1 MVRKIKHFG
10 DIQNLSGAEL
20 PTVDIITGGSPCQDL
35 SVAGKRAGL
44 DGERSGLFMEQIR
57 IVKEMREHDRQQL
70 LSRGADVSHGLR
82 PRYMVWE
89 NVYGALSSGKPKGA
103 DFQIVLTEI
112 VKIVKADANNV
123 PLPKD
128 GRWAKAGVLYGVG
141 DDGQPFSVA
150 WRLHDAQYWGVP
162 QRRKRLALLADFKD
176 SPLGKFCLTLN
187 IGEKPRVPNPTHL
200 SEILETDA
208 DPKYNLSPK
217 ACRGILARAVKRG
230 KALPPILREALENQI
245 SNGPNESSSETS
257 NDEES
262 G

>member
-1 MVRKIKHFG
+1 MTSLLAVR
-10 DIQNLSGAEL
+10 
-20 PTVDIITGGSPCQDL
+20 PVRQDL

-70 LSRGADVSHGLR
+70 LSRGTDVSHGLR

-112 VKIVKADANNV
+112 VKIVKADADDV

-128 GRWAKAGVLYGVG
+128 GRWAKAGILYGVG

-162 QRRKRLALLADFKD
+162 QRRKRLALLADFN
-176 SPLGKFCLTLN
+176 GLTA
-187 IGEKPRVPNPTHL
+187 G
-200 SEILETDA
+200 EILL
-208 DPKYNLSPK
+208 DPQY
-217 ACRGILARAVKRG
+217 R
-230 KALPPILREALENQI
+230 REAEDT
-245 SNGPNESSSETS
+245 ESDSSERDPGNGCRPEVQPQSESVSWNTG
-257 NDEES
+257 ES
-262 G
+262 GQEGQGVTADSERGTGESDIEWVERELFGDIE

>member
-1 MVRKIKHFG
+1 MVRKIRHYG
-10 DIQNLSGAEL
+10 DIQKLSGAEL

-44 DGERSGLFMEQIR
+44 DGERSGLFMEQVR

-70 LSRGADVSHGLR
+70 LSRGADVSYGLR

-89 NVYGALSSGKPKGA
+89 NVPGALSSGKPKGA

-112 VKIVKADANNV
+112 VKIVKADADDV

-128 GRWAKAGVLYGVG
+128 GRWPKTGILYGVG

-162 QRRKRLALLADFKD
+162 QRRKRLALLADFN
-176 SPLGKFCLTLN
+176 GLTAGGVL
-187 IGEKPRVPNPTHL
+187 L
-200 SEILETDA
+200 
-208 DPKYNLSPK
+208 DPQY
-217 ACRGILARAVKRG
+217 R
-230 KALPPILREALENQI
+230 REAEDT
-245 SNGPNESSSETS
+245 ESDSSERDPGAGCRPEVQPQSKSVSGNTG
-257 NDEES
+257 ES
-262 G
+262 GQEGQSVAADSERSTGESDIEWVERELFGEIE